1 MQIGEIETMTKPTE
15 GAKESSRRRYWW
27 SRNWFYTA
35 LISIAVIGSFCAFCL
50 PLLIAEPFSAGD
62 SVAAL
67 RHAILAATGGILAM
81 LTLWENRRKNLQEKD
96 KNDLDHARQVK
107 AERRSRYAKAIEQ
120 LADDKSTVRLGGI
133 YTLAKLADEWLS
145 DDKTLPNEDNRTEEA
160 QIIVNS
166 LCSYIRSP
174 FPLAEKRELYKAI
187 KDTSD
192 YDGNFFADQFKLREE
207 QEIRRTIFEEM
218 SKRLSKISAVDRA
231 IKIEKANGDTEY
243 IQSSKDFI
251 VIPGTWSHLEYD
263 FSYSQIFYSLNN
275 LSLES
280 PNFKNSTFHERACF
294 ASARFAGNTNF
305 NSAHFEGE
313 IDFSNSIFSH
323 KADFSN
329 SHFCQ
334 EANFLKTCFKE
345 ASFRLSVFEKSASF
359 QWSTFVKMPS
369 FYRSKF
375 CGSADFLESIF
386 ENGAH
391 FMESE
396 FEIIDQDKD
405 KIQFDCS
412 FYGGNSSFAG
422 AIFRGPT
429 FFNGAIFTNET
440 SFHKTRFVNETDF
453 HNSKSRKKFDTK
465 KREKTTGKLLFSQ
478 ASFQYPAIHDFRVAT
493 DSPTLINMGVVDF
506 TLFDGTTIRRSI
518 PVDSYLFELSPPDKE
533 NKRDINMSGASEPIE
548 DSE

>member
-1 MQIGEIETMTKPTE
+1 MFLSEKAGNRSMNKPNE
-15 GAKESSRRRYWW
+15 APSGLSRRHSWW

-35 LISIAVIGSFCAFCL
+35 LISIAIIGSFCAFCL
-50 PLLIAEPFSAGD
+50 PLLISEPFSAGD

-67 RHAILAATGGILAM
+67 RQAILAATGGVLAM

-174 FPLAEKRELYKAI
+174 FPLAEKRELYQAI

-192 YDGNFFADQFKLREE
+192 YEGNFFADQFKLREE
-207 QEIRRTIFEEM
+207 QEMRRTIFEEM
-218 SKRLSKISAVDRA
+218 SKRLSKISTVDRA

-243 IQSSKDFI
+243 IQSSKDLI

-263 FSYSQIFYSLNN
+263 FSHSQIFYSLNN

-280 PNFKNSTFHERACF
+280 PNFKNSTFYERACF

-305 NSAHFEGE
+305 NLAHFEGE

-329 SHFCQ
+329 SYFFQ
-334 EANFLKTCFKE
+334 EANFLKACFKE
-345 ASFRLSVFEKSASF
+345 SSFRSAMFKKKASF
-359 QWSTFVKMPS
+359 QWSTFIKMPS

-396 FEIIDQDKD
+396 FEIIDKDKD

-429 FFNGAIFTNET
+429 FFNGAIFTNKT
-440 SFHKTRFVNETDF
+440 SFHKTRFVSEIDF

-465 KREKTTGKLLFSQ
+465 KRGKLLFSQ
-478 ASFQYPAIHDFRVAT
+478 ASFKYPAIHDFRVAE
-493 DSPTLINMGVVDF
+493 DSPNLINMGVVEF
-506 TLFDGTTIRRSI
+506 ALCDGTTIRDSI
-518 PVDSYLFELSPPDKE
+518 PVDSYLFDPSSGETSKPAKSLDKSNDGE
-533 NKRDINMSGASEPIE
+533 E
-548 DSE
+548 DETE

>member
-1 MQIGEIETMTKPTE
+1 M
-15 GAKESSRRRYWW
+15 AKLIQGLIKSLQHHDWW

-35 LISIAVIGSFCAFCL
+35 LISIAIIGSFCAFCL
-50 PLLIAEPFSAGD
+50 PLLISEPFSAGD
-62 SVAAL
+62 SVASL
-67 RHAILAATGGILAM
+67 RHAILAATGGLLAM
-81 LTLWENRRKNLQEKD
+81 LTLWENRRKNLQEKE

-145 DDKTLPNEDNRTEEA
+145 DDKTLPDEDSRTEEA

-174 FPLAEKRELYKAI
+174 FPLAEKRELYKSI

-192 YDGNFFADQFKLREE
+192 YAGNFFADQFKLREE
-207 QEIRRTIFEEM
+207 QEVRRTIFEEM

-231 IKIEKANGDTEY
+231 IEIEKADGDTEY
-243 IQSSKDFI
+243 NQISKDFI

-263 FSYSQIFYSLNN
+263 FSHSQIFYSLNN

-280 PNFKNSTFHERACF
+280 PNFKNSTFYERACF
-294 ASARFAGNTNF
+294 ASSRFAGNTNF
-305 NSAHFEGE
+305 NLAHFEGA

-329 SHFCQ
+329 SNFYQ
-334 EANFLKTCFKE
+334 GVNFLKTCFKE
-345 ASFRLSVFEKSASF
+345 SSFRSAIFKKKASF
-359 QWSTFVKMPS
+359 QWSIFIKMPS

-375 CGSADFLESIF
+375 YGSADFLESIF

-396 FEIIDQDKD
+396 FEIIDKNKD
-405 KIQFDCS
+405 KVQFDGS
-412 FYGGNSSFAG
+412 FYGGESSFAG
-422 AIFRGPT
+422 VTFRGPT
-429 FFNGAIFTNET
+429 FFNGAIFTNTT
-440 SFHKTRFVNETDF
+440 SFSKTRFISESDF
-453 HNSKSRKKFDTK
+453 HNSKSRKKFDAK
-465 KREKTTGKLLFSQ
+465 ARKETTGKLLFSQ
-478 ASFQYPAIHDFRVAT
+478 ASFQYPAIHDFRVAE
-493 DSPTLINMGVVDF
+493 DSPNLINMGVADF
-506 TLFDGTTIRRSI
+506 TLCDGTTIRDSI
-518 PVDSYLFELSPPDKE
+518 PIDSYLFDPS
-533 NKRDINMSGASEPIE
+533 SGETSEPAKPLDKSN
-548 DSE
+548 DSEEEKPAE

>member
-1 MQIGEIETMTKPTE
+1 MNKPNE
-15 GAKESSRRRYWW
+15 VAGGPSRRYSWW

-35 LISIAVIGSFCAFCL
+35 LITIAILGAFCAFCV
-50 PLLIAEPFSAGD
+50 PLFISEPFSAGD
-62 SVAAL
+62 NVAAL
-67 RHAILAATGGILAM
+67 RQAILAATGGILAM

-192 YDGNFFADQFKLREE
+192 YEGNFFADQFKLREE
-207 QEIRRTIFEEM
+207 QEVRRTIFEEM
-218 SKRLSKISAVDRA
+218 SKHLSKISTVDRA
-231 IKIEKANGDTEY
+231 IEIEKANGDTEY

-263 FSYSQIFYSLNN
+263 FSHSQIFYSLNN

-280 PNFKNSTFHERACF
+280 PNFKNSTFYERACF

-305 NSAHFEGE
+305 NLAHFEGE

-345 ASFRLSVFEKSASF
+345 ASFRLSMFEKSASF
-359 QWSTFVKMPS
+359 QWSIFVKMPS

-412 FYGGNSSFAG
+412 FYGGNSSFTG

-440 SFHKTRFVNETDF
+440 SFHKTRFVSETDF

-478 ASFQYPAIHDFRVAT
+478 ASFRYPATHDFRVAT

-506 TLFDGTTIRRSI
+506 TLFDGTTVSRSI
-518 PVDSYLFELSPPDKE
+518 PVGSYLFELSPPDKE
-533 NKRDINMSGASEPIE
+533 NKREINRSDYSDPSE

>member
-1 MQIGEIETMTKPTE
+1 MNKPNE
-15 GAKESSRRRYWW
+15 VAGGSSRRYSWW

-35 LISIAVIGSFCAFCL
+35 LISIAIIGSFCAFCL
-50 PLLIAEPFSAGD
+50 PLLISEPFSAGD

-67 RHAILAATGGILAM
+67 RHAILAATGGLLAM

-187 KDTSD
+187 NDTSD
-192 YDGNFFADQFKLREE
+192 YEGNFFVDQFKLREE
-207 QEIRRTIFEEM
+207 QEVRRTIFEEM

-231 IKIEKANGDTEY
+231 IEIEKANGDTEY

-251 VIPGTWSHLEYD
+251 VIPGTWSHLEYN
-263 FSYSQIFYSLNN
+263 FSHSQIFYSLNN

-280 PNFKNSTFHERACF
+280 PNFKNSTFYERACF
-294 ASARFAGNTNF
+294 ASVRFAGNTNF
-305 NSAHFEGE
+305 NLAHFEGE

-440 SFHKTRFVNETDF
+440 SFHKTRFVSETDF

-506 TLFDGTTIRRSI
+506 TLFDGTTVSRSI
-518 PVDSYLFELSPPDKE
+518 PVGSYLFELSPPDKE
-533 NKRDINMSGASEPIE
+533 NKKDTNRSDYSEPAE

>member
-1 MQIGEIETMTKPTE
+1 MTKLSE
-15 GAKESSRRRYWW
+15 GTKESSQPRSWW

-35 LISIAVIGSFCAFCL
+35 LIAIAIIGSFCAFYV
-50 PLLIAEPFSAGD
+50 PLHISEQFSAGD
-62 SVAAL
+62 NVAAL
-67 RHAILAATGGILAM
+67 RQAILVATGGAIAM
-81 LTLWENRRKNLQEKD
+81 LTLWETRRKNLQEKD

-120 LADDKSTVRLGGI
+120 LADDKSAVRLGGI

-187 KDTSD
+187 NDTSD
-192 YDGNFFADQFKLREE
+192 YEGNFFADQFKLREE
-207 QEIRRTIFEEM
+207 QEVRRTIFEEM
-218 SKRLSKISAVDRA
+218 SKRLSKISTVDRA
-231 IKIEKANGDTEY
+231 IEIEKANGDTEY

-251 VIPGTWSHLEYD
+251 IIPGTWSHLEYN
-263 FSYSQIFYSLNN
+263 FSHSQIFYSLNN

-280 PNFKNSTFHERACF
+280 PNFKNSTFYERVCF
-294 ASARFAGNTNF
+294 ASARFAGNANF
-305 NSAHFEGE
+305 NLAHFEGE

-429 FFNGAIFTNET
+429 FFNGAIFTNKT
-440 SFHKTRFVNETDF
+440 SFHKTRFVSETDF

-506 TLFDGTTIRRSI
+506 TLFDGTTVSRSI
-518 PVDSYLFELSPPDKE
+518 PVGSYLFELSPPDKE
-533 NKRDINMSGASEPIE
+533 NKKDTNRSDYSEPAE

>member
-1 MQIGEIETMTKPTE
+1 MNKPNE
-15 GAKESSRRRYWW
+15 VAGGPSRRYSWW

-35 LISIAVIGSFCAFCL
+35 LITIAILGAFCAFCV
-50 PLLIAEPFSAGD
+50 PLFISEPFSAGD
-62 SVAAL
+62 NVAAL
-67 RHAILAATGGILAM
+67 RQAILAATGGILAM

-192 YDGNFFADQFKLREE
+192 YEGNFFADQFKLREE
-207 QEIRRTIFEEM
+207 QEVRRTIFEEM
-218 SKRLSKISAVDRA
+218 SKRLSKISTVDRA
-231 IKIEKANGDTEY
+231 IEIEKANGDTEY

-263 FSYSQIFYSLNN
+263 FSHSQIFYSLNN

-280 PNFKNSTFHERACF
+280 PNFKNSTFYERACF

-305 NSAHFEGE
+305 NLAHFEGE

-345 ASFRLSVFEKSASF
+345 ASFRLSMFEKSASF
-359 QWSTFVKMPS
+359 QWSIFVKMPS

-412 FYGGNSSFAG
+412 FYGGNSSFTG

-440 SFHKTRFVNETDF
+440 SFHKTRFVSETDF

-478 ASFQYPAIHDFRVAT
+478 ASFRYPATHDFRVAT

-506 TLFDGTTIRRSI
+506 TLFDGTTVSRSI
-518 PVDSYLFELSPPDKE
+518 PVGSYLFELSPPDKE
-533 NKRDINMSGASEPIE
+533 NKREINRSDYSDPSE

>member
-1 MQIGEIETMTKPTE
+1 M
-15 GAKESSRRRYWW
+15 AKLIQGLIKSLQHHDWW

-35 LISIAVIGSFCAFCL
+35 LISIAIIGSFCAFCL
-50 PLLIAEPFSAGD
+50 PLLISEPFSAGD
-62 SVAAL
+62 SVASL
-67 RHAILAATGGILAM
+67 RHAILAATGGLLAM

-174 FPLAEKRELYKAI
+174 FPIAEKRELYKAI
-187 KDTSD
+187 NDTSD
-192 YDGNFFADQFKLREE
+192 YEGNFFTDQFKLREE
-207 QEIRRTIFEEM
+207 QEVRRTIFEEM
-218 SKRLSKISAVDRA
+218 SKRLSKISTVDRA
-231 IKIEKANGDTEY
+231 IEIEKANGDTEY

-251 VIPGTWSHLEYD
+251 VVPGTWSHLEYD
-263 FSYSQIFYSLNN
+263 FSHSQIFYSLNN

-280 PNFKNSTFHERACF
+280 PNFKNSTFYERACF
-294 ASARFAGNTNF
+294 DSSRFAGNTNF
-305 NSAHFEGE
+305 NLAHFEGE

-329 SHFCQ
+329 SYFFQ
-334 EANFLKTCFKE
+334 EANFLKACFKE
-345 ASFRLSVFEKSASF
+345 SSFRSAIFNKKASF
-359 QWSTFVKMPS
+359 QWSIFIDRPS

-375 CGSADFLESIF
+375 YGSADFLKSVF

-396 FEIIDQDKD
+396 FKIIDKNKD
-405 KIQFDCS
+405 QIQFDQS
-412 FYGGNSSFAG
+412 FHGGESSFAG
-422 AIFRGPT
+422 VVFRGPAI
-429 FFNGAIFTNET
+429 FNGAIFTDATTFN
-440 SFHKTRFVNETDF
+440 KTRFIRETDF
-453 HNSKSRKKFDTK
+453 HNSKSREKFDTK
-465 KREKTTGKLLFSQ
+465 KIEKSIGKLLFSQ
-478 ASFQYPAIHDFRVAT
+478 ASFQYSAIHDFRVAE
-493 DSPTLINMGVVDF
+493 DSPNLINMGVIEF

-518 PVDSYLFELSPPDKE
+518 PVGSYLFELSPPDKE
-533 NKRDINMSGASEPIE
+533 NKRDINRSDYSEPAE